1 MSQDKTND
9 YLYIRQVW
17 QQNGSVVS
25 MLIDQSVFAMYF
37 RFTVHAVRSAE
48 SMPHK
53 HAYGICL
60 VAGFWFC
67 FDFYRGVIPCLRHTE

>member
-1 MSQDKTND
+1 MIIFISGKYGSETEVSCQCLLTNQC
-9 YLYIRQVW
+9 LNVL
-17 QQNGSVVS
+17 S
-25 MLIDQSVFAMYF
+25 F
-37 RFTVHAVRSAE
+37 HAIRSAE

-67 FDFYRGVIPCLRHTE
+67 YDFYRGVFHV